1 VRGVHYR
8 LFSEFLFSDNCTGFP
23 LIRPA
28 GTFSLMEKGCI
39 RDPRQDLKVKHH
51 LFNILFI
58 LLFFATP
65 TLSFAE
71 LQLESSPTQSG
82 LLRGHVDSG
91 VQVFYAD
98 RQLKIAPDG
107 SFILG
112 FGRDAMQ
119 QQSLTLI
126 DPDGTK
132 HIHKLTLKQRKYD
145 IQKINGIS
153 KRMMNPSE
161 DDLRRIR
168 QEAQQVA
175 KARQQDND
183 QLNFQE
189 SFIWP
194 VVGRISGIY
203 GSQRILNGEPRRPHF
218 GIDIA
223 APTGTLVKAPA
234 GGVVTLAHQ
243 GMFFSGAT
251 LIVDHGYG
259 LSSSFLHLSKILV
272 KVGEPVV
279 QGQIIAKVGA
289 SGRVTGPHL
298 DWRINWFKQ
307 RLDPALLVPPM
318 PKKN

>member
-1 VRGVHYR
+1 MRYY
-8 LFSEFLFSDNCTGFP
+8 LF
-23 LIRPA
+23 
-28 GTFSLMEKGCI
+28 
-39 RDPRQDLKVKHH
+39 H
-51 LFNILFI
+51 FI
-58 LLFFATP
+58 LVVFFLSITTP
-65 TLSFAE
+65 SFAE
-71 LQLESSPTQSG
+71 LQLEDSPTQSG
-82 LLRGHVDSG
+82 LLRGHVDPDEK
-91 VQVFYAD
+91 VFYSD

-112 FGRDAMQ
+112 FGRDMTP

-126 DPDGTK
+126 DSDGNE

-145 IQKINGIS
+145 IQRIDGIS
-153 KRMMNPSE
+153 KQMMNPSE
-161 DDLRRIR
+161 EDLKRIR

-175 KARQQDND
+175 KARKQDSD
-183 QLNFQE
+183 RLNFQE

-194 VVGRISGIY
+194 VIGRISGIY

-223 APTGTLVKAPA
+223 ASTGTPVKAPA
-234 GGVVTLAHQ
+234 GGVITMVHK
-243 GMFFSGAT
+243 GMFFSGGT
-251 LIVDHGYG
+251 LIVDHGHG

-272 KVGEPVV
+272 KVGEQVA
-279 QGQIIAKVGA
+279 QGQQIAKVGA

-318 PKKN
+318 PKKTESAQRKPSG